1 MTPQGYNQHNPE
13 YECVCMCAYV
23 KPQEKPHNRKS
34 QAELTD
40 LKKLKRRSKQMLCA
54 DLVQITIQTDHY
66 KNKLIK

>member
-1 MTPQGYNQHNPE
+1 MSV
-13 YECVCMCAYV
+13 CVCVYV

-54 DLVQITIQTDHY
+54 DPFRLKIQTDHY